1 VSRIG
6 VMARRD
12 GVAIDEFKVAS
23 KTDLN
28 SKGNFKR

>member
-1 VSRIG
+1 MV
-6 VMARRD
+6 RRD

-28 SKGNFKR
+28 SKGNLKR